1 LTSFTVTRLT
11 EHLLG
16 AGGVREATELEAAAA
31 HGIERPAM
39 HHSSS
44 STTSMTV
51 GALWVEE
58 EERMAVDD
66 PLTAPPT
73 VPRPEADLE
82 LPNFPTN
89 MLFFGS

>member
-1 LTSFTVTRLT
+1 LVT
-11 EHLLG
+11 
-16 AGGVREATELEAAAA
+16 A
-31 HGIERPAM
+31 
-39 HHSSS
+39 
-44 STTSMTV
+44 

-66 PLTAPPT
+66 PFTAPPT

-82 LPNFPTN
+82 SPNFPTN